1 MSLTCTARVAD
12 RDLDVS
18 VIVEAGETLALL
30 GPNGAGKST
39 LLSVVAGLLRPDSG
53 HVELAGRRLTDD
65 RTWVA
70 PHRRRVALLAQ
81 QPLLFPHLSVLD
93 NVAFGPRAQGVGRR
107 EAARVAQTWLERLD
121 LSGFADRRP
130 AELSGGQAQR
140 VAVARALATDP
151 DVLLLDEPL
160 AALDVSVAPDVRETL
175 RRVLADRT
183 AVVVTHDVVDAALL
197 ADRIAVLDQG
207 RVVESG
213 PAAQVLARPRSSFAA
228 RIAGLNLVR
237 GTWDGSHVVTAAGH
251 DARWRGGRPGAG
263 CSVTRWWRSS
273 GPARSRSTA
282 RPPRAAHATCSPRR
296 SATCTPPATG
306 SASGPATSAP
316 TSPRPRSPTS
326 VSPPAQQCT
335 WWSRRPRCRST
346 ATDPGALAR
355 PLETVT
361 NCGVATQI
369 RQDSAS

>member
-18 VIVEAGETLALL
+18 VSVEAGETLALL

-81 QPLLFPHLSVLD
+81 EPLLFPHLSALD

-107 EAARVAQTWLERLD
+107 EAARVARAWLERLD
-121 LSGFADRRP
+121 LSALADRRP

-160 AALDVSVAPDVRETL
+160 AALDVSIAPDVRETL

-213 PAAQVLARPRSSFAA
+213 PAAQVLAQPRSSFAA

-237 GTWDGSHVVTAAGH
+237 GTWDGSHVVTAAGVLL
-251 DARWRGGRPGAG
+251 GGEVVGPAPGAG
-263 CSVTRWWRSS
+263 HAVVAVFRPSAVAVYREV
-273 GPARSRSTA
+273 PAG
-282 RPPRAAHATCSPRR
+282 SPRNVLAATVGDLHPSGDR
-296 SATCTPPATG
+296 VRIRAGDLSADVTPAAVADLG
-306 SASGPATSAP
+306 LA
-316 TSPRPRSPTS
+316 
-326 VSPPAQQCT
+326 
-335 WWSRRPRCRST
+335 
-346 ATDPGALAR
+346 PGAAVHL
-355 PLETVT
+355 V
-361 NCGVATQI
+361 VKATEVQVY
-369 RQDSAS
+369 RH